1 MDANIGLSPGTEGN
15 ALAPWVATTIAR
27 NLLDPALRRE
37 FFAVR
42 AAVAIVALEPLELE
56 GTLGQGPTTGA
67 AGAPGAR
74 RAHEAATPPL
84 AELEGRTAVTLRFDH
99 GQLTIHDGVVGIPD
113 LTLCGEREVL
123 LGLADLPLDGRFRL
137 PLPRL
142 GRGDNRALR
151 RSLLELATGELKVY
165 GLLGHPRLFVR
176 LLRLLHRSAG

>member
-15 ALAPWVATTIAR
+15 ALAPWVAATIER
-27 NLLDPALRRE
+27 NLVDPALRRE
-37 FFAVR
+37 FLALR

-56 GTLGQGPTTGA
+56 GTLGKGPTSGA
-67 AGAPGAR
+67 AAAR
-74 RAHEAATPPL
+74 RAREATPPL

-123 LGLADLPLDGRFRL
+123 LGLADLPLDGRLRL

-142 GRGDNRALR
+142 ARGDNRALR

-165 GLLGHPRLFVR
+165 GLLGHPRLFAR